1 MAGCPLMLWF
11 WFRLTKEV
19 PRCPWNFRLRLTPID
34 RPYRISN
41 LSYEMFTVLT
51 KRSLIEY
58 DNFKLEM
65 TLAFLGALAF
75 LGCLDLG
82 LINYPTGKL
91 IYIHNSQSTC
101 SKTYKCILAPR
112 TNKNLLPD
120 RITAKLIKI
129 EKIFCLNLQK
139 FES

>member
-1 MAGCPLMLWF
+1 
-11 WFRLTKEV
+11 
-19 PRCPWNFRLRLTPID
+19 
-34 RPYRISN
+34 
-41 LSYEMFTVLT
+41 MFTVLT

-91 IYIHNSQSTC
+91 IYIHNQHAQ
-101 SKTYKCILAPR
+101 KPINVFWRRVP
-112 TNKNLLPD
+112 
-120 RITAKLIKI
+120 IKI
-129 EKIFCLNLQK
+129 CCRIG
-139 FES
+139 